1 MKRAAMLFGTV
12 ALTAVVCTAQTQPAA
27 KPGTAP
33 QTTTTPATPATGKRP
48 PQAKTTPEFDAYKAG
63 IANIADAAAMQ
74 KSADDFATKFPD
86 SELKVLLYRAA
97 RNSAQ
102 NANNADMMMKMGEK
116 VLALDADDPEALVGV
131 AQVLA
136 ERTQDSDLDK
146 DQRFDQATKS
156 AQHALETID
165 TDITIPPGTP
175 QEKVDGY
182 KSYLRSTAYSIIGTL
197 QYRREKYAD
206 AEASLRKSIDAFPAQ
221 PDPVAIL
228 RLALA
233 LDKQDKYPDA
243 LKEASRAV
251 EITKEDTNVG
261 KAARDERSRLVQ
273 LVPGSK

>member
-1 MKRAAMLFGTV
+1 
-12 ALTAVVCTAQTQPAA
+12 
-27 KPGTAP
+27 
-33 QTTTTPATPATGKRP
+33 
-48 PQAKTTPEFDAYKAG
+48 
-63 IANIADAAAMQ
+63 
-74 KSADDFATKFPD
+74 
-86 SELKVLLYRAA
+86 
-97 RNSAQ
+97 
-102 NANNADMMMKMGEK
+102 
-116 VLALDADDPEALVGV
+116 
-131 AQVLA
+131 
-136 ERTQDSDLDK
+136 
-146 DQRFDQATKS
+146 
-156 AQHALETID
+156 
-165 TDITIPPGTP
+165 
-175 QEKVDGY
+175 
-182 KSYLRSTAYSIIGTL
+182 L